1 MSGYIHTFVFK
12 CLLGTE
18 TEDAELYNHFVKDG
32 WVMYYGMRKESSIG
46 VLVYFAKE
54 LVLIFDVYKSYSI
67 KYTERNSRAQLG
79 SGGITIKIK
88 KDDKSC
94 Q

>member
-46 VLVYFAKE
+46 ALVYFAKE
-54 LVLIFDVYKSYSI
+54 LLIFDVYKSYSI
-67 KYTERNSRAQLG
+67 KYTERNSRAQIG
-79 SGGITIKIK
+79 SGGIIK
-88 KDDKSC
+88 KDDKKC